1 MLRSH
6 CGDCVCNETL
16 EFRMSTFAMFT
27 DEGNAAVGMIVQM
40 AKTKRW
46 DWPRTMKE
54 LYFLADS
61 DAQLYGEA
69 TDTAVREAVYDAC
82 GFETNFYV

>member
-1 MLRSH
+1 M
-6 CGDCVCNETL
+6 N
-16 EFRMSTFAMFT
+16 TFAMFT
-27 DEGNAAVGMIVQM
+27 DEGNAAVGMIVEM
-40 AKTKRW
+40 AKAKKW

-54 LYFLADS
+54 LYYLADS

-82 GFETNFYV
+82 KFETNFYV

>member
-1 MLRSH
+1 
-6 CGDCVCNETL
+6 
-16 EFRMSTFAMFT
+16 MSYFAMFT
-27 DEGNAAVGMIVQM
+27 NEGNAAVGMIVQM
-40 AKTKRW
+40 AKDKNW
-46 DWPRTMKE
+46 DWPRTLKE

-82 GFETNFYV
+82 EFESEFYV